1 MRGEDRT
8 RSDVAEVQ
16 LGIYRASRTDS
27 LIEGEDTGGNGA
39 FKAVNGG
46 VAPDHFVVGG
56 GTVGFDTLKGGIS
69 VAWNFGTVF
78 QKLRPPFLSAASG
91 DDGIPVQQ
99 NACLR
104 QEAAEDDQSKCGACD
119 KAAAC
124 PLTGGG
130 ALSGKLNAVYD
141 HKKERKHYGCD
152 NRLSHKQLGV
162 FHDLQEGDAALCLLR
177 RPCRK
182 EGTEKKQNVGQN
194 HHTGAEQEIDTVGI
208 LQLADGHET
217 EKENRHIEP
226 ARIVF
231 GIKQRKGGI
240 QNRNKGDDKTGKE
253 HGPLPA
259 FSVRTKIRNG
269 AGDGKAWKKQR
280 QGAVADLLACK
291 QGSPPDKIRK
301 HEEGL
306 QNGKRRRRLGISHHV
321 IAEKEVIQPGIAGDD
336 IQHLHEEECGKA

>member
-16 LGIYRASRTDS
+16 LGIHRASRTDS
-27 LIEGEDTGGNGA
+27 LIESEDTGGNRA
-39 FKAVNGG
+39 LEAVNGG

-56 GTVGFDTLKGGIS
+56 GSVGFDSFKGGVS
-69 VAWNFGTVF
+69 VAGNFGTVF

-91 DDGIPVQQ
+91 DDGISVQQ
-99 NACLR
+99 NACLC
-104 QEAAEDDQSKCGACD
+104 QVAAEDDQNECGARD

-124 PLTGGG
+124 PFTGGG

-141 HKKERKHYGCD
+141 HKKERKHDGRD
-152 NRLSHKQLGV
+152 NRLCHKQLRV

-177 RPCRK
+177 RPCGK
-182 EGTEKKQNVGQN
+182 EGTEKKQDVGQN
-194 HHTGAEQEIDTVGI
+194 HHTGTEQKIAAVGI
-208 LQLADGHET
+208 LQLADGHKT
-217 EKENRHIEP
+217 EKEDRHVEP
-226 ARIVF
+226 ARIIF

-240 QNRNKGDDKTGKE
+240 QDRNKGDDKTGKE
-253 HGPLPA
+253 HGLLPA
-259 FSVRTKIRNG
+259 LPVCTKIRNG
-269 AGDGKAWKKQR
+269 AGDGKARKKQR